1 MSCNDFS
8 GKEAAVSKK
17 IFLVLLSLSM
27 ATPASAGGRDHY
39 QAGYNA
45 GSYNSYRRHSEHRD
59 HSRARNGGGTA
70 VALIGG
76 VILGVALASSN
87 RAKQRDVVY
96 VERDYQP
103 RCYDR
108 QVTEQTVSG
117 RYVTYTERTCE

>member
-1 MSCNDFS
+1 M
-8 GKEAAVSKK
+8 SKK
-17 IFLVLLSLSM
+17 IILVLFSLSM
-27 ATPASAGGRDHY
+27 AAPALAGSRDGY
-39 QAGYNA
+39 QASYNS
-45 GSYNSYRRHSEHRD
+45 GRYNSYRGHSEYRD
-59 HSRARNGGGTA
+59 HGRRGHGAGTA

-103 RCYDR
+103 ICFDR